1 MSKRSGVTPSSVVDR
16 LFWIYRT
23 CHVFYFGLLNI
34 STINDLRHIFSC
46 DIPFELPR
54 STDVPHPVGIVI
66 GRGIRIGDGCT
77 ILHNVTIGVS
87 EMGNGVPV
95 IGDNVYI
102 GCGAVILGD
111 VDIGDGS
118 TIGANSVVLSDVPQ
132 GATVAGVP
140 AEVVSGGSE

>member
-1 MSKRSGVTPSSVVDR
+1 
-16 LFWIYRT
+16 
-23 CHVFYFGLLNI
+23 
-34 STINDLRHIFSC
+34 
-46 DIPFELPR
+46 
-54 STDVPHPVGIVI
+54 
-66 GRGIRIGDGCT
+66 
-77 ILHNVTIGVS
+77 VS